1 MDFDDSPEEAEYR
14 AQAKAWLSENAK
26 EYLTPPPEGLS
37 EADNIKRSKE
47 WQAKKA
53 AGGYAAITWP
63 KEFGGA
69 GGTPMQKVIY
79 EQEESGYFLPANIFT
94 IGLGM
99 CIPTMMAY
107 AKPEQ
112 LEYFVPRA
120 LAGEDVWCQLFS
132 EPAGGSDLAALRTR
146 AIPDGDDWVINGQKI
161 WTSGAQISDYG
172 IVVTRTD
179 PDAVKH
185 KGLTMFFL
193 DMKSPG
199 VEVKPIKQASG
210 AKGFNEVY
218 FTDVRIPDTQRL
230 GDVNDGWNVSLT
242 TLMNERLSISE
253 NQSRGVSVS
262 LIMELAQRI
271 EDDNG
276 PMIRNKAVRAKIA
289 EWHYKYMGLRNG
301 RYRTMTAL
309 SQGARP
315 GPESSIN
322 KAVNAPML
330 QDIAAFGLDLM
341 DEAGVMM
348 DPDFADFRRSF
359 AEGYMGSPGL
369 RIAGGTDEV
378 MRNIIAERVL
388 GLPPDIRVDKG
399 IPFKDVPTGGAN

>member
-1 MDFDDSPEEAEYR
+1 MDFNDSPEEAEYR
-14 AQAKAWLSENAK
+14 AEVKAWLDENAK
-26 EYLTPPPEGLS
+26 EYLSPPPEGLT
-37 EADNIKRSKE
+37 EKDAIHRSKT

-63 KEFGGA
+63 TEFGGA

-79 EQEESGYFLPANIFT
+79 EQEESGYFLPGNIFT

-107 AKPEQ
+107 ATPEQ
-112 LEYFVPRA
+112 LEHYVPRG
-120 LAGEDVWCQLFS
+120 LKGEDVWCQLFS
-132 EPAGGSDLAALRTR
+132 EPAGGSDLAALRTK
-146 AIPDGDDWVINGQKI
+146 AIPDGDDWIINGQKI
-161 WTSGAQISDYG
+161 WTSGAQIADYG
-172 IVVTRTD
+172 ILITRTD
-179 PDAVKH
+179 PDKPKH
-185 KGLTMFFL
+185 KGMTMFFL

-199 VEVKPIKQASG
+199 VEVKPIKQSSG
-210 AKGFNEVY
+210 GKGFNEVF
-218 FTDVRIPDTQRL
+218 FTDVRIPDSQRL
-230 GDVNDGWNVSLT
+230 GDVDDGWSVSLT

-253 NQSRGVSVS
+253 NAQRGVSVS
-262 LIMELAQRI
+262 LIMELAQQI
-271 EDDNG
+271 EDENG

-289 EWHYKYMGLRNG
+289 EWHSKYMGLRNG

-330 QDIAAFGLDLM
+330 QDIAMFGLDLM
-341 DEAGVMM
+341 DQAGVMM
-348 DPDFADFRRSF
+348 DPDLAEFRRAFS
-359 AEGYMGSPGL
+359 EGYLGSPGL

-378 MRNIIAERVL
+378 MKNIIAERVL
-388 GLPPDIRVDKG
+388 GMPGDIRVDKG
-399 IPFKDVPTGGAN
+399 IPFKDIPTGAN

>member
-1 MDFDDSPEEAEYR
+1 MDFNDSPEEAEYR
-14 AQAKAWLSENAK
+14 TEVKAWLATNAK
-26 EYLTPPPEGLS
+26 EYLSPPPLGLTEAEGI
-37 EADNIKRSKE
+37 ARSKN

-63 KEFGGA
+63 TEFGGK

-79 EQEESGYFLPANIFT
+79 EQEESIYYLPGNIFT

-107 AKPEQ
+107 ATPEQ
-112 LEYFVPRA
+112 LEYYVPRG
-120 LAGEDVWCQLFS
+120 LKGEDVWCQLFS
-132 EPAGGSDLAALRTR
+132 EPAGGSDLAALRTK
-146 AIPDGDDWVINGQKI
+146 AIPDGDDWIINGQKI
-161 WTSGAQISDYG
+161 WTSGAQIADYG
-172 IVVTRTD
+172 ILITRTD
-179 PDAVKH
+179 PDKHKH
-185 KGLTMFFL
+185 KGMTMFFL

-210 AKGFNEVY
+210 GKGFNEVF
-218 FTDVRIPDTQRL
+218 FTDVRIPDSQRL
-230 GDVNDGWNVSLT
+230 GDVDDGWNVSLT

-253 NQSRGVSVS
+253 NAQRGVSVS
-262 LIMELAQRI
+262 LIMELAQQL
-271 EDDNG
+271 EDENG
-276 PMIRNKAVRAKIA
+276 PLIRNKAVRAKIA
-289 EWHYKYMGLRNG
+289 EWHAKYMGLRNG

-330 QDIAAFGLDLM
+330 QDIAMFGLDLM
-341 DEAGVMM
+341 DQAGVMM
-348 DPDFADFRRSF
+348 DPDLAEFRRAFS
-359 AEGYMGSPGL
+359 EGYLGSPGL

-378 MRNIIAERVL
+378 MKNIIAERVL
-388 GLPPDIRVDKG
+388 GMPGDIRVDKG
-399 IPFKDVPTGGAN
+399 IPFKDIPTGPN

>member
-1 MDFDDSPEEAEYR
+1 MDFNDSPEEAEYR
-14 AQAKAWLSENAK
+14 AEVKAWLDENAK
-26 EYLTPPPEGLS
+26 EYLSPPPEGLT
-37 EADNIKRSKE
+37 EKDAIQRSKT

-63 KEFGGA
+63 TEFGGA

-79 EQEESGYFLPANIFT
+79 EQEESGYFLPGNIFT

-107 AKPEQ
+107 ATPEQ
-112 LEYFVPRA
+112 LEHYVPRG
-120 LAGEDVWCQLFS
+120 LKGEDVWCQLFS
-132 EPAGGSDLAALRTR
+132 EPAGGSDLAALRTK
-146 AIPDGDDWVINGQKI
+146 AIPDGDDWIINGQKI
-161 WTSGAQISDYG
+161 WTSGAQIADYG
-172 IVVTRTD
+172 ILITRTD
-179 PDAVKH
+179 PDKPKH
-185 KGLTMFFL
+185 KGMTMFFL

-210 AKGFNEVY
+210 GKGFNEVF
-218 FTDVRIPDTQRL
+218 FTDVRIPDSQRL
-230 GDVNDGWNVSLT
+230 GDVDDGWSVSLT

-253 NQSRGVSVS
+253 NAQRGVSVA
-262 LIMELAQRI
+262 LIMELAQQI
-271 EDDNG
+271 EDENG

-289 EWHYKYMGLRNG
+289 EWHSKYMGLRNG

-330 QDIAAFGLDLM
+330 QDIAMFGLDLM
-341 DEAGVMM
+341 DQAGVMM
-348 DPDFADFRRSF
+348 DPDLAEFRRAFS
-359 AEGYMGSPGL
+359 EGYLGSPGL

-378 MRNIIAERVL
+378 MKNIIAERVL
-388 GLPPDIRVDKG
+388 GMPGDIRVDKG
-399 IPFKDVPTGGAN
+399 IPFKDIPTGAN